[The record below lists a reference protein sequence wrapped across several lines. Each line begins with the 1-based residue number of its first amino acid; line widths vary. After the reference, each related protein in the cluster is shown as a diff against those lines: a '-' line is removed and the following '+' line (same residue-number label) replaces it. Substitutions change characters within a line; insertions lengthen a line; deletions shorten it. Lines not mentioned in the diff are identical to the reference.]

1 MVVDHYSYEEEHML
15 DNMLDKS
22 CLDLEEYKEEMCS
35 LANKDNTLLSP
46 MCSVTLDLVD
56 VVEDLLPAWANTF
69 MTARSCFC

>member
-1 MVVDHYSYEEEHML
+1 MF

-56 VVEDLLPAWANTF
+56 VVEDL
-69 MTARSCFC
+69 